1 MIYEE
6 LTNIGSLADFVFYES
21 LQDKPDFLLD
31 MVYWWLGKFVNTH
44 QIVGFIGAVFYY
56 GLMLG
61 VIRHFCI
68 IFVNEDKAKAAF
80 FYLLFL
86 FLALTTIYEFSGMR
100 QGNAILL
107 FLFIITIPENK
118 ISEKC
123 RALLLVLPGLLHF
136 SLYPIV
142 LLYLCTY
149 WMRKKQVLLV
159 SVCMLIGYFFFIP
172 LMQFVMNLC
181 YSLGGIFGVIADK
194 IDWYMFSGDLSVML
208 YAGSGI
214 RFAVILFLVALSPL
228 LIYVVDK
235 GYRNRK
241 VSPLLLRFH
250 AFFILFWSYLILSS
264 SSYILSRN
272 LMLYKFV
279 AAIYLVYILYSFSLK
294 EKMRTFLLC
303 LVTCICILG
312 VLSFYRGGEW
322 HNVNPAIL
330 YSNLFD
336 ILSLKTNP
344 AGYIFN

>member
-1 MIYEE
+1 MNMAIPFCLLLCFTLNPFVAFCFSLYLLAKRRWIFISSLVFILFSGLFGYTFLPAYNMDITRHYMIYEE

-149 WMRKKQVLLV
+149 WMRKKQV
-159 SVCMLIGYFFFIP
+159 
-172 LMQFVMNLC
+172 
-181 YSLGGIFGVIADK
+181 
-194 IDWYMFSGDLSVML
+194 
-208 YAGSGI
+208 
-214 RFAVILFLVALSPL
+214 
-228 LIYVVDK
+228 
-235 GYRNRK
+235 
-241 VSPLLLRFH
+241 
-250 AFFILFWSYLILSS
+250 
-264 SSYILSRN
+264 
-272 LMLYKFV
+272 
-279 AAIYLVYILYSFSLK
+279 
-294 EKMRTFLLC
+294 
-303 LVTCICILG
+303 
-312 VLSFYRGGEW
+312 
-322 HNVNPAIL
+322 
-330 YSNLFD
+330 
-336 ILSLKTNP
+336 
-344 AGYIFN
+344 